1 MSEVHS
7 GTNHNSMC
15 WTHNILIAV
24 LMLAVAPARG
34 TAEASPALPSE
45 EELRQILVER
55 IDVQHRSV
63 GIVVGVELVT
73 PSLGV
78 ENGPVENTTQGT
90 QYNYIRHAVQEANDG
105 DTIVVAPGVYQETVS
120 FNGKAL
126 LIGSENPLDPNVVA
140 ATSMQTPTSS
150 CQATG
155 LIRLIQTSPR
165 LPGIQRPSGSE
176 AIII

>member
-24 LMLAVAPARG
+24 LMLAVA
-34 TAEASPALPSE
+34 PALPSE

-105 DTIVVAPGVYQETVS
+105 DTLVVAPGVYQETVS

-126 LIGSENPLDPNVVA
+126 WIGSENPLDPNVVA
-140 ATSMQTPTSS
+140 ATARQTPTSS

-155 LIRLIQTSPR
+155 LIRPIQTSPR
-165 LPGIQRPSGSE
+165 PPGLQRPSGSE